1 VFKHQECGGVNIII
15 TDRATFRPLLT
26 GIEMAVAL
34 RKLYANEWQVDKYLR
49 LLVNADTLERLKR
62 GDSARDIVASWN
74 AELQGFRKARA
85 EVLLYN

>member
-1 VFKHQECGGVNIII
+1 
-15 TDRATFRPLLT
+15 
-26 GIEMAVAL
+26 MAVAL

-62 GDSARDIVASWN
+62 GDSARDIAASWN
-74 AELQGFRKARA
+74 AGLQEFRKARA